1 VKRRF
6 GPSPESDDDEQETT
20 RALRTLVTD
29 RGGRDPDGPPD
40 SYWTNMLVRSNQRID
55 EVSSGKGISI
65 SWAAR
70 VAIPG
75 VVAIVSFMIALY
87 YYVPER
93 PASESSLTSVMM
105 SLESELLDSMLVEE
119 PAVGLPLSVAA
130 VYGDPAGLPSED
142 ILEYLIAT
150 GRLSAL
156 MQTLSEDQ
164 VHDLVARLSTH
175 KNPSS
180 VF

>member
-1 VKRRF
+1 MKRRF

-29 RGGRDPDGPPD
+29 RGGDPDEPPD

-93 PASESSLTSVMM
+93 PASESSLTSFMM
-105 SLESELLDSMLVEE
+105 SLDSELLDSMLVEE

-130 VYGDPAGLPSED
+130 AYGDPAGLVSED
-142 ILEYLIAT
+142 ILEYLMAT